1 LLSVR
6 PTSLNTFYHLSLF
19 PRFCRYFV
27 IPIRT
32 IHLLAKSPVNINA
45 TVRGMITTQESGRKM
60 YLPSNLHNYSCDST
74 QYIEQ
79 LRRSRFG
86 QIGFMAICVFIVHAF
101 RPLADM
107 LAISSRVFIAIIIR
121 RFHVHQGTT
130 CISKLRY
137 ILQITTG
144 KIFQQNKTFQSFA

>member
-6 PTSLNTFYHLSLF
+6 PTSLNAFYHLSLF

-27 IPIRT
+27 TPIRT

-45 TVRGMITTQESGRKM
+45 TVRGMIITQESGRKR
-60 YLPSNLHNYSCDST
+60 YLPLIYTITHAIARSTLSSLGVVVSDILDSW
-74 QYIEQ
+74 
-79 LRRSRFG
+79 RFVFLF
-86 QIGFMAICVFIVHAF
+86 FMHSV
-101 RPLADM
+101 PSQ
-107 LAISSRVFIAIIIR
+107 ISSRVFIASIIR

>member
-1 LLSVR
+1 MLSVR
-6 PTSLNTFYHLSLF
+6 PTSLNAFYHLSLF

-27 IPIRT
+27 TPIRT

-45 TVRGMITTQESGRKM
+45 TVRGMIITQESGRKR
-60 YLPSNLHNYSCDST
+60 YLPLIYTITHAIARSTLSSLGVVVSDILDSW
-74 QYIEQ
+74 
-79 LRRSRFG
+79 RFVFLF
-86 QIGFMAICVFIVHAF
+86 FMHSV
-101 RPLADM
+101 PSQ
-107 LAISSRVFIAIIIR
+107 ISSRVFIASIIR